1 MNKVILK
8 GHVGKTPEVKKFD
21 NGQVAKFSLA
31 TSESYTDKKG
41 ERITNTEWHNV
52 VFWGKICDT
61 IDKYVKKGSEI
72 LVEGKIVTRSY
83 DDKEGVTHWSTEVVC
98 HSFEFCGSAKEDKP
112 NDQQGEW
119 KKGEKREVGS
129 MSDVSELP
137 GNITTDEEN
146 ERPF

>member
-98 HSFEFCGSAKEDKP
+98 HSFEFCGSAEKP
-112 NDQQGEW
+112 KDQQGEW

-129 MSDVSELP
+129 MSDVSDLP
-137 GNITTDEEN
+137 EYVNDGNVPDE
-146 ERPF
+146 PF